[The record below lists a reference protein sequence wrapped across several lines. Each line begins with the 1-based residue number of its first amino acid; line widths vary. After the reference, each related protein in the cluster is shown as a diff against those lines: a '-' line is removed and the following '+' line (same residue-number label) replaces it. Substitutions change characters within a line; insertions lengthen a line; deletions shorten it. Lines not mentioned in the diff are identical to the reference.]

1 MAKTNSSDG
10 PKIKVITTNRRAGYD
25 FTLVSR
31 FEAGIMLTGTEV
43 KSLRENKCSLQEA
56 YVMSLKNSDEL
67 YIVSMTI
74 PEYSL
79 GNRENHDPTRT
90 RKLLLH
96 KREIRKLQDA
106 VKEKGM
112 TIIPLQIY
120 FSDHLVKLEIALAKP
135 KKNYDKRESTKSKEV
150 ERDLKRK
157 YKV

>member
-1 MAKTNSSDG
+1 MTKSDPNSG
-10 PKIKVITTNRRAGYD
+10 PKFRVITTNRRASYD
-25 FTLVSR
+25 YALVSR
-31 FEAGIMLTGTEV
+31 YEAGIMLTGTEV
-43 KSLRENKCSLQEA
+43 KALRENKCSLQEA
-56 YVMSLKNSDEL
+56 YVIFPKNGDDL
-67 YIVSMTI
+67 FVMSMTI

-79 GNRENHDPTRT
+79 GNRENHEPTRT

-96 KREIRKLQDA
+96 KREIKKLKDA

-135 KKNYDKRESTKSKEV
+135 KKNFDKRESTKKKEV
-150 ERDLKRK
+150 ERDIRRK

>member
-1 MAKTNSSDG
+1 MAKSDPMSG
-10 PKIKVITTNRRAGYD
+10 PKFKTIATNRRASYD
-25 FTLVSR
+25 YTLVSR
-31 FEAGIMLTGTEV
+31 YEAGIMLTGTEV
-43 KSLRENKCSLQEA
+43 KALRENKCSLQEA
-56 YVMSLKNSDEL
+56 YVMFPKNGDDL
-67 YIVSMTI
+67 YIMSMTI

-79 GNRENHDPTRT
+79 GNRENHEPTRT

-96 KREIRKLQDA
+96 RREIKKLQDA

-120 FSDHLVKLEIALAKP
+120 FSDHLVKIEIALAKP
-135 KKNYDKRESTKSKEV
+135 KKNYDKRESTKTKEV

>member
-1 MAKTNSSDG
+1 MAKSDSNSG
-10 PKIKVITTNRRAGYD
+10 PKFKVITTNRRASYD
-25 FTLVSR
+25 YSLVSR
-31 FEAGIMLTGTEV
+31 YEAGIMLTGTEV
-43 KSLRENKCSLQEA
+43 KALRENKCSLQEA
-56 YVMSLKNSDEL
+56 YVVSPKNSDDL
-67 YIVSMTI
+67 FIMSMTI

-79 GNRENHDPTRT
+79 GNRENHEPTRT

-96 KREIRKLQDA
+96 KREIKKLKDA

-135 KKNYDKRESTKSKEV
+135 KKNFDKRESTKKKEV

>member
-1 MAKTNSSDG
+1 MARPDSNSG
-10 PKIKVITTNRRAGYD
+10 PKFKTITTNRRASYD
-25 FTLVSR
+25 YTLVSR
-31 FEAGIMLTGTEV
+31 YEAGIMLTGTEV
-43 KSLRENKCSLQEA
+43 KALRENKCSLQEA
-56 YVMSLKNSDEL
+56 YVMFHKNSDDL
-67 YIVSMTI
+67 FIMSMTI

-79 GNRENHDPTRT
+79 GNRENHEPTRT

-96 KREIRKLQDA
+96 KREIKKLKDA

-135 KKNYDKRESTKSKEV
+135 KKNYDKRESTKKKEV

>member
-1 MAKTNSSDG
+1 MSKVDSSNG
-10 PKIKVITTNRRAGYD
+10 PKIKIITTNRRASYD
-25 FTLVSR
+25 FSLVSR

-43 KSLRENKCSLQEA
+43 KALRENKCSLQEA
-56 YVMSLKNSDEL
+56 YIGFVKNGDEL
-67 YIVSMTI
+67 FIMNMTI
-74 PEYSL
+74 PEYSM
-79 GNRENHDPTRT
+79 GNRENHEPTRN

-96 KREIRKLQDA
+96 KREIKKLKDN

-120 FSDHLVKLEIALAKP
+120 FSDYLVKLEIALAKP
-135 KKNYDKRESTKSKEV
+135 KKNFDKRESTKKKEV

>member
-1 MAKTNSSDG
+1 MSKVDSSNG
-10 PKIKVITTNRRAGYD
+10 PKIKIITTNRRASYD
-25 FTLVSR
+25 FSLVSR

-43 KSLRENKCSLQEA
+43 KALRENKCSLQEA
-56 YVMSLKNSDEL
+56 YIGFVKNGDEL
-67 YIVSMTI
+67 FIMNMTI
-74 PEYSL
+74 PEYSM
-79 GNRENHDPTRT
+79 GNRENHEPTRN

-96 KREIRKLQDA
+96 KREIKKLKDN

-135 KKNYDKRESTKSKEV
+135 KKNFDKRESTKKKEV

>member
-1 MAKTNSSDG
+1 MANNDSNSG
-10 PKIKVITTNRRAGYD
+10 PKIKVITTNRRASYD
-25 FTLVSR
+25 YSLVSR
-31 FEAGIMLTGTEV
+31 YEAGIILTGTEV
-43 KSLRENKCSLQEA
+43 KALRENKCSLQEA
-56 YVMSLKNSDEL
+56 YVVATKNSDDL
-67 YIVSMTI
+67 FIMSMTI

-79 GNRENHDPTRT
+79 GNRENHEPTRS

-96 KREIRKLQDA
+96 KREIKKLKDS

-135 KKNYDKRESTKSKEV
+135 KKNYDKRESTKTKEV

>member
-1 MAKTNSSDG
+1 MAKSDSMSG
-10 PKIKVITTNRRAGYD
+10 PKFKVITTNRRASYD
-25 FTLVSR
+25 YTLVSR
-31 FEAGIMLTGTEV
+31 YEAGIMLTGTEV
-43 KSLRENKCSLQEA
+43 KALRENKCSLQEA
-56 YVMSLKNSDEL
+56 YVMFPKNGDDL
-67 YIVSMTI
+67 FIMSMTI
-74 PEYSL
+74 PEYSM
-79 GNRENHDPTRT
+79 GNRENHEPTRT

-96 KREIRKLQDA
+96 KREIKKLKDA

-135 KKNYDKRESTKSKEV
+135 KKNYDKRESTKTKEV

>member
-67 YIVSMTI
+67 FIVSMTI